1 MKRIISVFTILI
13 ILILAVSGCS
23 LRASSGGEQYNL
35 YFANQ
40 EKNNLVVEMRSIDER
55 GMERTARTVIEE
67 LIKGPSNDDAK
78 GVIPKGT
85 TLLDFDIKDSVALV
99 NFSKEYFSSEDDSKT
114 EELLARYSVVNT
126 LCDIE
131 GIDKVK
137 IFIEGTELVNS
148 SNVPVGAL
156 GKEDIMLNS
165 LGSESANSTPVT
177 LYFPDKGLS
186 HLEAVERKVSLV
198 DNSVEKTVVLELV
211 KGPDSDKL
219 MSTIPAETKVLSV
232 ETKDGICFVNLSPEF
247 ITKHSHGTTAEAF
260 TIYSIVNSLT
270 EIAGVDSVQFL
281 VEGKKAEV
289 IRHMLLD
296 SPYNRSEEYI
306 RK

>member
-1 MKRIISVFTILI
+1 MKRIIGVLLI
-13 ILILAVSGCS
+13 AVMLILSISGCS
-23 LRASSGGEQYNL
+23 LRASSGGEMYNL

-40 EKNNLVVEMRSIDER
+40 EKNNLVTETRNIDER
-55 GMERTARTVIEE
+55 GMERTAKAVVEE
-67 LIKGPSNDDAK
+67 LIKGPSGADAR

-85 TLLDFDIKDSVALV
+85 RLLDFDIKDSVAMV
-99 NFSKEYFSSEDDSKT
+99 NFSKEYFPADDNKT
-114 EELLARYSVVNT
+114 EELLARYSLVNT

-137 IFIEGTELVNS
+137 IFIEGKELVNS

-156 GKEDIMLNS
+156 GKDDIMLNS
-165 LGSESANSTPVT
+165 LGNDANTTPIT
-177 LYFPDKGLS
+177 LYFPDKGLAF
-186 HLEAVERKVSLV
+186 LEEVERKVTLV
-198 DNSVEKTVVLELV
+198 DNSMEKTIVIELV

-219 MSTIPAETKVLSV
+219 MSTIPSDTKVLSV
-232 ETKDGICFVNLSPEF
+232 ETKDGICFVNLSSEF

-281 VEGKKAEV
+281 VEGKKADV

-296 SPYNRSEEYI
+296 SPYSRSEEYI
-306 RK
+306 RR

>member
-1 MKRIISVFTILI
+1 MKRIIGVSLI
-13 ILILAVSGCS
+13 AIMLSLAVSGCS
-23 LRASSGGEQYNL
+23 LRASSGGEMYNL

-40 EKNNLVVEMRSIDER
+40 DKNNLIVETCSVDER
-55 GMERTARTVIEE
+55 GLERTAKAVLEK
-67 LIKGPSNDDAK
+67 LIAGPSNDNAK
-78 GVIPKGT
+78 GVISTGT
-85 TLLDFDIKDSVALV
+85 KLLDFDIKEGIALV
-99 NFSKEYFSSEDDSKT
+99 NFSKEYFPADDSKT

-137 IFIEGTELVNS
+137 IFIEGKELVNS
-148 SNVPVGAL
+148 SGVPVGAL

-165 LGSESANSTPVT
+165 LGNDANTTPIT
-177 LYFPDKGLS
+177 LYFPDKGLAF
-186 HLEAVERKVSLV
+186 LEEVERKVTLV
-198 DNSVEKTVVLELV
+198 DNSVEKTIVLELV

-219 MSTIPAETKVLSV
+219 VSTIPADTKVLSV
-232 ETKDGICFVNLSPEF
+232 ETKDGICFVNLSSEF

-281 VEGKKAEV
+281 VEGKKADV

-296 SPYNRSEEYI
+296 SPYSRSEEYI
-306 RK
+306 RR